1 MIFFC
6 FLFWTPKSFI
16 SPDILCHILFWCVRT
31 AFLVWSSTMFNQAIW
46 EHGLSLLEFWASW
59 KFDSRGRLIHACRNM
74 MKYVA
79 FNRSVWF
86 QTVLFCWFSPGL
98 SMTKTQPAHWVVP
111 LLSPNG
117 CRSQLQSPQLNS
129 WLWMVVRACFLSEG
143 IRVRP
148 CGAMRALLWQ
158 LTYTNQNHPKSS
170 KIRVWLCWSSCWTC
184 WIMAP
189 ALLFPRSLKSIW
201 PRLGFLVPYVEAG
214 VSSLELALL
223 AWKIRL
229 FNGMSSWIVR
239 LEELANPVNLPFF
252 CVRYPHT

>member
-158 LTYTNQNHPKSS
+158 LTYTNQNHPKSGFDFAEVHVGLVGS
-170 KIRVWLCWSSCWTC
+170 WHRHFCFHDLWNLFDQGWVSWYHMLKQESAAWSLLC
-184 WIMAP
+184 
-189 ALLFPRSLKSIW
+189 
-201 PRLGFLVPYVEAG
+201 
-214 VSSLELALL
+214 SLERSDSLTECQA
-223 AWKIRL
+223 
-229 FNGMSSWIVR
+229 GSSSWKS
-239 LEELANPVNLPFF
+239 
-252 CVRYPHT
+252 